1 MRMPL
6 PMSKSALDRL
16 GARLAADAR
25 PSDDELD
32 QLAKVIRAYQVVL
45 DEVKAQFVELGYS
58 PTTRVKTQGTLI
70 EKLQREGGMRLS
82 RVQDLAGARIVVSDR
97 LEQDGARDR
106 ICAHFTAAGHAC
118 RVRDRREAP
127 SHGYRAVHVIV
138 QFGGIPVE
146 VQIRTELQDSWA
158 QIVERLGD
166 QWGRG
171 LRYGAGPEMP
181 SAEVRIGDSVY
192 TRQWVLATLL
202 TTSAYI
208 NAAESAQ
215 AAFRAL
221 EGDDG
226 FRALTDLDLSE
237 RDEQTAERINRLLGH
252 MEDAKRTV
260 GVMDERVRRILS
272 FLAQETDEAGDLA

>member
-1 MRMPL
+1 MPL

-16 GARLAADAR
+16 GARLAEDTR
-25 PSDDELD
+25 SSDDELD
-32 QLAKVIRAYQVVL
+32 QLAGVIRSYQVVL
-45 DEVKAQFVELGYS
+45 DEVKEQFVELGFS

-70 EKLQREGGMRLS
+70 EKLRRESGMRLS

-97 LEQDGARDR
+97 LEQDQARDR
-106 ICAHFTAAGHAC
+106 ICAHFTAAGHPC
-118 RVRDRREAP
+118 RVRDRRDDP

-138 QFGGIPVE
+138 QFGGIPIE

-181 SAEVRIGDSVY
+181 SAEVRIGDHVY
-192 TRQWVLATLL
+192 TRQKVLDTLL
-202 TTSAYI
+202 TTSEYI

-215 AAFRAL
+215 AGLRTLEEDDAFRAL
-221 EGDDG
+221 KEAD
-226 FRALTDLDLSE
+226 FSE
-237 RDEQTAERINRLLGH
+237 RDEQTAERIKRLLGH
-252 MEDAKRTV
+252 VDEAKRHV
-260 GVMDERVRRILS
+260 GVMDERLRRILS
-272 FLAQETDEAGDLA
+272 GLAQETDEAGDLA